1 MSIPFGPYG
10 PYGPPHH
17 GYGPKCEKGVKTVTK
32 KFCGVKIEK
41 ECVTETKTFT
51 KITGYEKGDCKE
63 VEVCKHGYGFGHHGY
78 PVPECEKETK
88 EVCRQVPTKEEVS
101 KDFELCRPVPK
112 EVCFSYNLSRILHNH
127 HHHQECEE
135 KEIEVPTLIC
145 GEEKKEE

>member
-1 MSIPFGPYG
+1 M
-10 PYGPPHH
+10 
-17 GYGPKCEKGVKTVTK
+17 KTVTK

-112 EVCFSYNLSRILHNH
+112 EVCFSYNLSKILH
-127 HHHQECEE
+127 
-135 KEIEVPTLIC
+135 KT
-145 GEEKKEE
+145 